1 MNHKHKRKGALWGM
15 PFNPGAPYRFRT
27 HSKLGNQMSSELDI
41 RKLLKMRTDLEER
54 VEQLQTEITD
64 LKAAMSEID
73 KAIVGQGFRQPTT
86 VFQPL
91 KPMEA
96 GPVEPKPFEPR
107 LPEPQTDGSAIQ
119 AKDGTV
125 LGRVQITNEMIVFT
139 PREGLTFITSTPPF
153 QSFLIDRVLA
163 NMKTTDETRA
173 TSGEI
178 APDQVLNYQV
188 VADGEA
194 ITSLVVHNYGGERR
208 LREIQS
214 SLRWSLDK
222 MYDKMRRG

>member
-1 MNHKHKRKGALWGM
+1 
-15 PFNPGAPYRFRT
+15 
-27 HSKLGNQMSSELDI
+27 MSSEADI

-54 VEQLQTEITD
+54 VEQLETEIED
-64 LKAAMSEID
+64 LKAAMSVID
-73 KAIVGQGFRQPTT
+73 KTLVGQGFQQPAAA
-86 VFQPL
+86 FQPL
-91 KPMEA
+91 KLAEPKQ
-96 GPVEPKPFEPR
+96 PEPKPQEPR
-107 LPEPQTDGSAIQ
+107 PPEQQLDGSAIQ

-125 LGRVQITNEMIVFT
+125 LGRVQITDNSIVFT
-139 PREGLTFITSTPPF
+139 PREGLSFTTTTPPF

-163 NMKTTDETRA
+163 NMKTTDEARA
-173 TSGEI
+173 ASGEI

-188 VADGEA
+188 AADGEA
-194 ITSLVVHNYGGERR
+194 IVSLTVHNYGGERR